1 MSLYLQNQGE
11 TFGHLHPLVLS
22 PSARPVSFPFLFSAI
37 MLTPVYVLPLL
48 PCSSPGKFHSSF
60 RSQFQLYFQK
70 DTSLTF
76 THLTSRDPAA
86 PPSSPTRPFP
96 QYVMMAL

>member
-37 MLTPVYVLPLL
+37 MLTPVYVLPLTVTL
-48 PCSSPGKFHSSF
+48 
-60 RSQFQLYFQK
+60 L
-70 DTSLTF
+70 F
-76 THLTSRDPAA
+76 TW
-86 PPSSPTRPFP
+86 
-96 QYVMMAL
+96 